1 MSHSGCYGPL
11 PGSGHRTLTSTGPQ
25 LKQGFHSRQQTGPLV
40 IISESHE
47 TGGQAR
53 IFLREPAGFFPA
65 DSQMTPPPRLSAL
78 EASRVPPFPSLPGVS
93 HSLTPSVWTRPQPHP
108 VRS

>member
-11 PGSGHRTLTSTGPQ
+11 PGSGHRTLTSLDRSLSRGSTPASKQSPWSSFQSHMRQEDKRVSFSGSQ
-25 LKQGFHSRQQTGPLV
+25 LVFSSR
-40 IISESHE
+40 
-47 TGGQAR
+47 
-53 IFLREPAGFFPA
+53 FPN
-65 DSQMTPPPRLSAL
+65 DTPPRLSAL
-78 EASRVPPFPSLPGVS
+78 EASRVPSFPSLPRVS